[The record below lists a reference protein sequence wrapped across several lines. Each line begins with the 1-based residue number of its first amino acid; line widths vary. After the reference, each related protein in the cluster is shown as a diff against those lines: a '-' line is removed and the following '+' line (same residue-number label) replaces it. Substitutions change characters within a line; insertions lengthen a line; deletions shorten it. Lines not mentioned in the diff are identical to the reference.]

1 MLNLSFCLCEF
12 CFCIPPLVSFDLQ
25 PSLGSSRNAPPPPSL
40 GRGITQHSSPRRRGE
55 GALRDDPQNRCEGDY
70 TNLLRI
76 SFLKVNVIFL
86 REGGRGGGRQLA
98 FARSTLV
105 DQANQVIQNLV
116 TDTNSC

>member
-1 MLNLSFCLCEF
+1 MLNVSFCLCEF
-12 CFCIPPLVSFDLQ
+12 CFCIPPLVSFDLR
-25 PSLGSSRNAPPPPSL
+25 PSLGSSRNASPPPSL

-76 SFLKVNVIFL
+76 SFLKVNVIFW

-98 FARSTLV
+98 FAHSPLV